1 MIRGSYFKIPIDFD
15 GIIKKQDAINISID
29 TSIAQHI
36 FLIATTSFGECKFND
51 DYGTEIW
58 ETDFDILKSDNL
70 LKETITNTLKKAIS
84 TYEKRLSLEDVTI
97 VISDKN
103 IGNISRKRIKKCVSF
118 SIKGQ
123 VFETNRP
130 FLFQSSFFVGP
141 LSY

>member
-15 GIIKKQDAINISID
+15 AIIRKQDAINISID

-51 DYGTEIW
+51 SYGTEIW
-58 ETDFDILKSDNL
+58 EMDFDILKTDNI
-70 LKETITNTLKKAIS
+70 LKETITNTLKNAIS
-84 TYEKRLSLEDVTI
+84 TYEKRLSLEDVDV
-97 VISDKN
+97 VISDIN
-103 IGNISRKRIKKCVSF
+103 IGSIGKKRIKKCVSF
-118 SIKGQ
+118 SVKGQ
-123 VFETNRP
+123 VFETNRA